1 MSDVARAAGVS
12 QSTVSRVFS
21 LPDTVRADTRRRVLD
36 AARRLEFTPNRAA
49 SALASG
55 RTRTLGLL
63 VPDVVNP
70 YYAELIKAVQKR
82 ARAKDHALFLAE
94 TGDDPDEGF
103 ALAQAMA
110 GQTDGLL
117 LAGPRLTDAMVRET
131 AQTGPLAVIGARI
144 ADVDGAH
151 AELATGMR
159 QVVRHLA
166 ALGHA
171 RVVYV
176 NGTRSAHASGHRQPV
191 QEACDE
197 YGVELVEQLGP
208 FDLTFD
214 NGVAAADLVPTS
226 RATAVIAHNE
236 MVAHGVACG
245 LARQG
250 RSVPGDFSL
259 VTVDDTFMART
270 IYPALTALH
279 IPLDVM
285 GARGVDLLLQRIA
298 DPDAE
303 PRHAALATSL
313 VVRASTA
320 RPGDGGEGGDER

>member
-1 MSDVARAAGVS
+1 MADVARAAGVS

-21 LPDTVRADTRRRVLD
+21 LPDTVRSDTRQRVLE

-49 SALASG
+49 SALARG
-55 RTRTLGLL
+55 RTGTLGLL

-70 YYAELIKAVQKR
+70 YYAELIKAVQHR
-82 ARAKDHALFLAE
+82 ARSKDHALFLAE
-94 TGDDPDEGF
+94 TGDDPDEGY

-117 LAGPRLTDAMVRET
+117 LAGPRLTDAMAREL
-131 AQTGPLAVIGARI
+131 AQAGPVALIGARVAQI
-144 ADVDGAH
+144 DSAY
-151 AELATGMR
+151 AELATGVR
-159 QVVRHLA
+159 HVVRHLA
-166 ALGHA
+166 ALGHT
-171 RVVYV
+171 RIVYV
-176 NGTRSAHASGHRQPV
+176 NGTRTARAAGHRQPM
-191 QEACDE
+191 QDACDE
-197 YGVELVEQLGP
+197 FGVELVEQLGP

-303 PRHAALATSL
+303 PRHAALPTSL
-313 VVRASTA
+313 VVRTSTA
-320 RPGDGGEGGDER
+320 RPGGATVAS